1 MYSSA
6 TANHNQAQ
14 FLVCIILVQNN
25 ELVTGKIDFV
35 VWGTF
40 LFVINYKNDK
50 TLQFHIFMYTGGTTS
65 LVVYTIDKVN

>member
-1 MYSSA
+1 MSIYLLNRSITFSGLYSSA

-35 VWGTF
+35 V
-40 LFVINYKNDK
+40 
-50 TLQFHIFMYTGGTTS
+50 
-65 LVVYTIDKVN
+65 